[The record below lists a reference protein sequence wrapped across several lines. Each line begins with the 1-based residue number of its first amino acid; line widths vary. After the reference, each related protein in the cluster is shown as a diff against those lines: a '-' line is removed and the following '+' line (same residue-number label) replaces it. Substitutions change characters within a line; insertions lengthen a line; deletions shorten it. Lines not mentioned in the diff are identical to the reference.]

1 MTDQPEKRHEPEA
14 HRETEDAEADFEGQR
29 HAGPEKTA
37 DTSDMRAATEDEGA
51 DFEGHRHAGP
61 EKHAGPERH
70 A

>member
-1 MTDQPEKRHEPEA
+1 MSDQPEKRS
-14 HRETEDAEADFEGQR
+14 ETEDVAEDFEGHRQ
-29 HAGPEKTA
+29 HGPEKTA

-61 EKHAGPERH
+61 EKTAGSERH

>member
-1 MTDQPEKRHEPEA
+1 MTDQPEKHS
-14 HRETEDAEADFEGQR
+14 ETEDVDADFESHR
-29 HAGPEKTA
+29 HHGPEKTA

-61 EKHAGPERH
+61 EKHAGTERH